1 MYVSL
6 MNFKIV
12 KENKSRKATDL
23 VTPNTVRY
31 ILFINMLK
39 RATIFYERKKEVMYK
54 EIKLIF

>member
-6 MNFKIV
+6 MNFEIV
-12 KENKSRKATDL
+12 KENKSRKATNL
-23 VTPNTVRY
+23 VTPNTVKY

-54 EIKLIF
+54 KIKLIF